1 MALREIRIEGDE
13 ILGKVSK
20 EVLTVTPRI
29 KQLILDMFETMDAN
43 DGIGLAAVQVGTLRR
58 IIVINIEQEDKRLEW
73 L

>member
-43 DGIGLAAVQVGTLRR
+43 DGIACSCTSW
-58 IIVINIEQEDKRLEW
+58 NFKKDYCNKY
-73 L
+73 